1 MGSTH
6 VKVTIVIQ
14 TENDAEN
21 LTSTE
26 RWDMIAT
33 AALATRTAIR
43 QYVPPSHQA
52 KFRKAVA
59 RVLLEPPYP
68 GEWVK
73 YRTYQTEIEVER
85 PK

>member
-43 QYVPPSHQA
+43 QYVPASEQA

-73 YRTYQTEIEVER
+73 YRTYQTEIEIER